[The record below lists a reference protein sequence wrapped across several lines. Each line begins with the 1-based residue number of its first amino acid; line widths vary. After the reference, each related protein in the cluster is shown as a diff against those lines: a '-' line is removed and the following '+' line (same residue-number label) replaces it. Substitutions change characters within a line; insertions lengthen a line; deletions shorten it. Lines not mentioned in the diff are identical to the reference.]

1 MEHKNLERTPVS
13 KTSNSHETI
22 LVLRAESQELHFA
35 VPRGDTLTLER
46 ERLVKEVAGE
56 LVQLFL
62 ECNRNKTVVLLV

>member
-1 MEHKNLERTPVS
+1 MEHKNRRNASV

-22 LVLRAESQELHFA
+22 LVLRAKSQELRFA
-35 VPRGDTLTLER
+35 VPRGDNLTVER
-46 ERLVKEVAGE
+46 ERLVKEVASD